1 MQLFLLSPS
10 ANSFYFYAMNKLTLS
25 LGTVSGLLILVGS
38 LGPVLGS
45 DGSSGEVPGGSLGYL
60 MVLLAAVG
68 AIVAMVIV
76 ARRTQEPKFGALVK
90 TGLATAFVT
99 ALVYFVGSVVFYA
112 WVSPDF
118 LENLREAHIREKA
131 LTIADEA
138 KRLQYLS
145 EAHADKSTYAN
156 AFTYSGIQAVI
167 AFMMCLMPVAVCAYV
182 IFRFK
187 SRRPEKVAKS

>member
-1 MQLFLLSPS
+1 
-10 ANSFYFYAMNKLTLS
+10 MNKLTLS

-118 LENLREAHIREKA
+118 LANLREAHIREKA

-138 KRLQYLS
+138 KRLQYLN